1 MYVENRK
8 GMNLELWRRSMWEV
22 DLELYVMVAVIVKVV
37 EGHRPNVWLGAH
49 EHTAQRALIVV
60 SRCRGRGDKGT

>member
-1 MYVENRK
+1 
-8 GMNLELWRRSMWEV
+8 MWEV